1 MTQQQFDDGY
11 KLLTRFFKDIGRYN
25 DFIKITAKY
34 DRQFKQ
40 KLKNEFDL
48 HKTNA
53 LSIYPNY
60 YTTWNNFFD
69 YTWFV
74 GDDWQLYNDNAL
86 NNLRKQW
93 QNFLIEKNFDGLNYI
108 NQ

>member
-34 DRQFKQ
+34 DRKFKQ

-48 HKTNA
+48 HKTNP

-60 YTTWNNFFD
+60 YHTTWNNFFD
-69 YTWFV
+69 YKWFV

-108 NQ
+108 K